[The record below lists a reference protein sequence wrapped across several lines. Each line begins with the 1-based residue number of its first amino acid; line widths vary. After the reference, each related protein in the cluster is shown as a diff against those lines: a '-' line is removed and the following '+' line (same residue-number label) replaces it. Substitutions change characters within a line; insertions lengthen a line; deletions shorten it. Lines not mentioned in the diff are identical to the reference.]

1 MEVGIELSREQTLLD
16 GVQQS
21 QGVSD
26 EESRLLLKAMELTR
40 QLERRF
46 KVLSEHAH
54 QVNYLMY
61 EVRLLTSTQTFIIFT
76 GLHELSDT

>member
-26 EESRLLLKAMELTR
+26 EESRLLLKTMELTR

-46 KVLSEHAH
+46 KVLSEHDI
-54 QVNYLMY
+54 
-61 EVRLLTSTQTFIIFT
+61 R
-76 GLHELSDT
+76 